1 MNPRDINIS
10 IIGLGYVGLPLAV
23 EFAKYYPVVGYDINA
38 TRISELEAGHDFTME
53 VSDEVIKSAI
63 DNQLTLTSDETLLT
77 NSNFFIITVPTPVDL
92 NKNPD
97 FSSLISASELVGRHI
112 SKGDYV
118 IYESTV
124 YPGATEEV
132 CIPVVETHSGKVL
145 NNDFYVGFSPERIN
159 PGDKVNTLTTI
170 KKVTSGSTKE
180 AAMVI
185 DEIYQSIIT
194 AGTHMAE
201 SIKVAEASKVIEN
214 TQRDVNIAF
223 VNEIAKIFDLIGIN
237 TQQVLAAAGTKWN
250 FLNFSPGLVGGHCI
264 GIDPYYLV
272 HKAQQHGYSPNAL
285 LQSRLVNESMGEF
298 IADKVIKLMCANRV
312 EIVGAKVLILGF
324 AFKENCPDLRN
335 TKVIDIVNGLKGY
348 HCQVVVVDPWVNVEE
363 AYKEYDLKL
372 HNTIVGTDYSAIVI
386 AVNHA
391 EFEVYNT
398 DALRKHMINRGI
410 IYDVKGGCNVNDVEG
425 QL

>member
-1 MNPRDINIS
+1 MNVESINIT
-10 IIGLGYVGLPLAV
+10 IVGLGYVGLPLAV
-23 EFAKYYPVVGYDINA
+23 EFAKHYPVVGFDIDGA
-38 TRISELEAGHDFTME
+38 RISDLKTGRDSTME
-53 VSDEVIKSAI
+53 VSDEVMKSAI
-63 DNQLTLTSDETLLT
+63 DNCLIFTSDERLLAK
-77 NSNFFIITVPTPVDL
+77 SNIFIITVPTPVDR
-92 NKNPD
+92 NKNPN
-97 FSSLISASELVGRHI
+97 FAHLISASKLVGRHI

-132 CIPVVETHSGKVL
+132 CIPVLEAQSGMTL
-145 NNDFYVGFSPERIN
+145 NIDFYVGFSPERIN

-170 KKVTSGSTKE
+170 KKVTSGSTRE

-185 DEIYQSIIT
+185 DSIYRSIIT

-223 VNEIAKIFDLIGIN
+223 ANEIAKIFDLLDIN

-250 FLNFSPGLVGGHCI
+250 FLKFSPGLVGGHCI
-264 GIDPYYLV
+264 GVDPYYLV
-272 HKAQQHGYSPNAL
+272 YKAQQHGYSPNAL

-298 IADKVIKLMCANRV
+298 VADKVIKLMCENRV

-335 TKVIDIVNGLKGY
+335 TKVIDIVNGLRGY
-348 HCQVVVVDPWVNVEE
+348 HCQVEVVDPWVNIEE

-372 HNTIVGTDYSAIVI
+372 HNKIIGRDYSAIVI

-391 EFEVYNT
+391 EFEVY
-398 DALRKHMINRGI
+398 DVASLRKYMISRGI
-410 IYDVKGGCNVNDVEG
+410 IYDVKGVCNVNDVEG